1 MVKEEL
7 DKLLKALFIKFVET
21 TNWVSPVVL
30 ALKKNDKLKVCV
42 NDKVLNKVIE
52 KDQYSLPFCEEI
64 LEKVVGHKM
73 YTFRNGYR
81 GNHQVK
87 IVSKDQLKTTFTTPW
102 RMFCY
107 TIKPFS
113 LCNVLKTFQ
122 YLMNKVFE

>member
-1 MVKEEL
+1 MEKEEL
-7 DKLLKALFIKFVET
+7 NKLLKAWFIKFVET
-21 TNWVSPVVL
+21 TNWVYHVVL

-42 NDKVLNKVIE
+42 NYKVLNKVTE
-52 KDQYSLPFCEEI
+52 KDQYSLSFCEKI
-64 LEKVVGHKM
+64 LEKVVRHKM

-87 IVSKDQLKTTFTTPW
+87 IISEDQLKTTFTTPW

-113 LCNVLKTFQ
+113 LCNALKTFQ
-122 YLMNKVFE
+122 RLMNKVFE